1 MQGFRRWSAFVVVWI
16 VVSATA
22 GAAAQGSDV
31 LFERLEAAAAEVP
44 RTSFDPAAVV
54 AEVGSEPEAL
64 FAWVR
69 DRVGLVAYRGALKG
83 AAGTLL
89 DGGGNALDR
98 ALLLRAL
105 LAAAG
110 HESALAHARVEPEV
124 AARIAAAVRPP
135 AAAGPTPADLDAL
148 GVRAEAELGVDGA
161 AVAAEFERLAAA
173 ATARRA
179 ELEARATDAAAALMA
194 LLGDRPSVAVADLVA
209 DHWWVVLRAPDGS
222 GFDLDPTLPDAA
234 PGDRLADAAGLVAPT
249 AVAQLAALEGACHDL
264 SCGDRLH
271 VVRIGAIAEVVEDG
285 VLLEHVL
292 LDHELLPADLLGVPV
307 ALMVASDGDD
317 DLDPFATPAPADALH
332 EALLERGAWQPVLR
346 VGTEEVR
353 GRAVTDAGV
362 VQDSLSGGSG
372 GGALG
377 GFGGG
382 FGGGLGFGGGGGEA
396 DGFTAL
402 WWTFEVRTP
411 GVGVVV
417 ERRAVFDRLG
427 AAERAAGA
435 AADEAPD
442 ADVRLARALALG
454 GQTELAL
461 LPAAPD
467 DALLEARAI
476 ARLLAER
483 GAWSE
488 LYEEG
493 TGLPMAA
500 VNERLVALGN
510 LRTPLERLAFERGRG
525 EPPQTALFVAAH
537 HTRVRADLTT
547 DQGFDLIASPGAGEV
562 GFAAR
567 VRAGARDAV
576 LEALLAGGS
585 GALADAFRD
594 APTGWV
600 ALSDAAGG
608 VALDVGSADLAARV
622 ATDLAA
628 GFVVVVP
635 VGTAGGVGWWRIDP
649 TTGATVAMGDRG
661 WGQALAGYAEQ
672 TNVVLQLR
680 TVVNQYASMG
690 QCLGMA
696 ISQPLQGVTGV
707 GDELAECVFN
717 LVCGQVHTALS
728 NIPSGDPTW
737 TTVIIQNTIDAL
749 WGGVP
754 EAGTGSFCGTL
765 WSRVKGG

>member
-1 MQGFRRWSAFVVVWI
+1 MVWLLAATSAL
-16 VVSATA
+16 
-22 GAAAQGSDV
+22 AAAQGADA
-31 LFERLEAAAAEVP
+31 LFARLEAAAADLP
-44 RTSFDPAAVV
+44 RTTFDPAAVV

-69 DRVGLVAYRGALKG
+69 DRVGFVAYRGALKG

-110 HESALAHARVEPEV
+110 HESALAHATLAPEV
-124 AARIAAAVRPP
+124 AARVAASVRAP
-135 AAAGPTPADLDAL
+135 APVGSATADLAAL
-148 GVRAEAELGVDGA
+148 GARAEAELGIDGT
-161 AVAAEFERLAAA
+161 AVAAELERLAAEA
-173 ATARRA
+173 SGRRT
-179 ELEARATDAAAALMA
+179 ELDARAVDAADALRALVGAGPDADAAADL
-194 LLGDRPSVAVADLVA
+194 RERLVA
-209 DHWWVVLRAPDGS
+209 DHWWVVLRAPDGTLL
-222 GFDLDPTLPDAA
+222 DLDPTLPDAE
-234 PGDRLADAAGLVAPT
+234 PGVRLVDAAAIVAPD
-249 AVAQLAALEGACHDL
+249 AVGQLAALEGGCRDL

-271 VVRIGAIAEVVEDG
+271 TVRVGAIAEVVEDG
-285 VLLEHVL
+285 VLVEHVL
-292 LDHELLPADLLGVPV
+292 LDHELLPAELLGVPL
-307 ALMVASDGDD
+307 ALMVASDGDE
-317 DLDPFATPAPADALH
+317 DLDPFATAAPAEALL
-332 EALLERGAWQPVLR
+332 ASLLERGAWQPVLR
-346 VGTEEVR
+346 VGADEVR
-353 GRAVTDAGV
+353 GRAVTAAGV

-382 FGGGLGFGGGGGEA
+382 FGGGLGFGGGGDEA

-411 GVGVVV
+411 GVGVVI

-427 AAERAAGA
+427 AAARAGGVEVDA
-435 AADEAPD
+435 APDEA
-442 ADVRLARALALG
+442 VRQGRALALG
-454 GQTELAL
+454 GQSELGL
-461 LPAAPD
+461 WPAAPS
-467 DALLEARAI
+467 DALLAARAV

-483 GAWSE
+483 DAWST
-488 LYEEG
+488 LYTQG
-493 TGLPMAA
+493 TALPMPE

-510 LRTPLERLAFERGRG
+510 LRTPLERLALERGRG
-525 EPPQTALFVAAH
+525 AAPQTGLFVAAH
-537 HTRVRADLTT
+537 HARVRPDLST
-547 DQGFDLIASPGAGEV
+547 DQGYDLIASPGAGDA

-567 VRAGARDAV
+567 LDAGARNAV
-576 LEALLAGGS
+576 LEALLAGGG
-585 GALADAFRD
+585 GAVADAFRG
-594 APTGWV
+594 APAGWV
-600 ALSDAAGG
+600 ALHGASGD
-608 VALDVGSADLAARV
+608 VALDLGSADLAARV
-622 ATDLAA
+622 AADLAA

-635 VGTAGGVGWWRIDP
+635 VGPDAVGWWRVDP
-649 TTGATVAMGDRG
+649 ATGATVAVGDRG
-661 WGQALAGYAEQ
+661 WGQAMAGYAEQ

-707 GDELAECVFN
+707 GEELAECIFN

-728 NIPSGDPTW
+728 NIPTGDANW

-754 EAGTGSFCGTL
+754 EARTGSFCGTL
-765 WSRVKGG
+765 WSRIKGG